1 MKKIVFI
8 TFIML
13 FSTIIIN
20 AQEDK
25 KEKLYVQLKEGAK
38 PTIYVDDKVFDFPLE
53 LINQERIAS
62 IFVVKGEEA
71 IKKYNAPNG
80 VILIKTKDS
89 DAATTTK
96 LEATNLKTGATTKL
110 KIIENGKEVGGKKQ
124 PMIIVD
130 GKVTDRK
137 VLDELETYQIKKM
150 QVLKGEEALKLYDA
164 PNGVIIIT
172 TKK

>member
-1 MKKIVFI
+1 
-8 TFIML
+8 ML
-13 FSTIIIN
+13 FFTTIIN

-25 KEKLYVQLKEGAK
+25 KEEKEKLYVQLKEGAK
-38 PTIYVDDKVFDFPLE
+38 PIIYVDDKIFDFPME
-53 LINQERIAS
+53 LIDQDRIAS
-62 IFVVKGEEA
+62 VFVVKGEEA

-89 DAATTTK
+89 DAATTSK
-96 LEATNLKTGATTKL
+96 LEVTNLKTGTTTKL
-110 KIIENGKEVGGKKQ
+110 QIKENGKEVDGKKQ

-137 VLDELETYQIKKM
+137 VLDKLETYQIKKIE
-150 QVLKGEEALKLYDA
+150 VLKGEEALKLYDA
-164 PNGVIIIT
+164 PNGVIIVT